1 MEATSCDEESN
12 PLVLNAVFGR
22 AWASDKYLRIAYSVH
37 TMWNKMMQNFIVWEH
52 SRCDRVILTRP
63 RGAYWRDGQV
73 DQVTRHGIGNV

>member
-1 MEATSCDEESN
+1 
-12 PLVLNAVFGR
+12 
-22 AWASDKYLRIAYSVH
+22 
-37 TMWNKMMQNFIVWEH
+37 MWNKMMQNFIVWEH